1 MPVFV
6 VHSHMHTVVVD
17 STAVANR
24 IPERTVKRTVSWR
37 TFTGSFYPNANYVV
51 SQHVCRLGI
60 G

>member
-24 IPERTVKRTVSWR
+24 IPERTVKRTVS
-37 TFTGSFYPNANYVV
+37 
-51 SQHVCRLGI
+51 
-60 G
+60 